1 MADIIIAFKGEE
13 FVIPESRAF
22 EIGERVEDIA
32 SLPEVLAWAK
42 TPKFHKMARCIG
54 AMLRA
59 AGGRVTDK
67 EVHAQMMVDFRGG
80 NPSAY
85 FAALASLVA
94 VLMDG
99 APQGK
104 GGDEPEK
111 TDAS

>member
-32 SLPEVLAWAK
+32 SLPEVLSWAK
-42 TPKFHKMARCIG
+42 TPKFYKMARCIG
-54 AMLRA
+54 TMLRA
-59 AGGRVTDK
+59 AGGRMTDK
-67 EVHAQMMVDFRGG
+67 EVHTQMMVDFQGG

-111 TDAS
+111 PAAS